1 MKNQPK
7 SLPQKH
13 HSNQNRLLCLIMF
26 FLIKGMIT
34 LAFLNLYMGSKLE
47 IMEQSLADMMA
58 KMGGSS
64 FHFASQHRSTNND
77 IKFVINFD
85 TAQNAS
91 IARPVSSENDSHP
104 HQQFLNETT
113 KYLQGRKIKP
123 SYSDGSLSGKEKLWH
138 ILTTRNIT
146 EIDAIYWSSVPSW
159 DVILKGIQSPSL
171 TTQPPIIHGL
181 ETCELFQENTSSN
194 PSNRRIAPAGLFN
207 TGTNYLSVLLDYN
220 CQNPHR
226 VAKFHGNAKR
236 GHGNEW
242 EVPWGKHTPP
252 RFRGG
257 YSKNPKLHYTPEEV
271 LPIVLVRNPYGWM
284 KSMCKNPY
292 AAKWGGMHDEK
303 SCPRLKKGNG
313 EWNTVDVNFGPGKT
327 HHESLSHLW
336 NDWYGEY
343 FYKNYTSRDGD
354 TTAPFPRLIIRFED
368 IIFFPREVTE
378 QICNCAGGVLGH
390 RQDDKDV
397 VDGTFHYVVRS
408 AKAGMGHGPVS
419 ERNGLVDS
427 WIRYSGDPR
436 KNYDDETVTI
446 VEEVLD
452 PTMVDTFGYR

>member
-7 SLPQKH
+7 PLPQKH
-13 HSNQNRLLCLIMF
+13 KSDQRLLYLIIF
-26 FLIKGMIT
+26 FLVKGMIT

-47 IMEQSLADMMA
+47 IMEQSLAEMMA
-58 KMGGSS
+58 TMGGNS
-64 FHFASQHRSTNND
+64 FHLASQHRSTNNND
-77 IKFVINFD
+77 IKSALIFD
-85 TAQNAS
+85 TAENAS
-91 IARPVSSENDSHP
+91 VSRPVLSKNDA
-104 HQQFLNETT
+104 HQQFFNATT
-113 KYLQGRKIKP
+113 KHFQGGKITP
-123 SYSDGSLSGKEKLWH
+123 NNSNGSLQGKEKLWY

-146 EIDAIYWSSVPSW
+146 EIDANYWSSVPSW
-159 DVILKGIQSPSL
+159 DVILNGIQSPLS

-181 ETCELFQENTSSN
+181 ETCELFQQYTSAN

-252 RFRGG
+252 HFRGS
-257 YSKNPKLHYTPEEV
+257 YSKNSKAEYTPEEV

-303 SCPRLKKGNG
+303 SCLRLKKEND

-327 HHESLSHLW
+327 HHKSLAHFW

-343 FYKNYTSRDGD
+343 FYKNFTSHDGD

-378 QICNCAGGVLGH
+378 KVCKCAGGVLGH

-397 VDGTFHYVVRS
+397 VHGKFHYVVRS
-408 AKAGMGHGPVS
+408 AKAGMGHGPAS
-419 ERNGLVDS
+419 QRNGLVDS
-427 WIRYSGDPR
+427 WIRYSDDPR
-436 KNYDDETVTI
+436 KNYDKETVTS
-446 VEEVLD
+446 VEDVLD
-452 PTMVDTFGYR
+452 STMVETFGYR